1 MVKVFESIAGR
12 TGCAKV
18 MFADVQAPFA
28 ASLPVLF
35 LMAKRRKQSGGL
47 LLMTSDN
54 ICDILVP
61 EKKQQSLRHMKNYL
75 ITCEYGLSNA
85 AGFERTCCVFAYLI
99 CDARNVEDKFVLGSF
114 CAL

>member
-18 MFADVQAPFA
+18 MFADVQTPLA
-28 ASLPVLF
+28 ASLPVLVYV
-35 LMAKRRKQSGGL
+35 AKRRKQSGGL

-54 ICDILVP
+54 ICVILVP
-61 EKKQQSLRHMKNYL
+61 EKKQQSLRNTKNYL
-75 ITCEYGLSNA
+75 ITCEYSLSNA
-85 AGFERTCCVFAYLI
+85 AGFERACCVFTYSSYS
-99 CDARNVEDKFVLGSF
+99 ARNVEDKFVLGSF